1 MERCFLTK
9 ESDIYS
15 LGVVLF
21 EMMCGRLAILK
32 DHKDE
37 HRTLVSL
44 VKQFY
49 KEGKLDELVF
59 EGIKDK
65 VVPKSLI
72 TFQTIAYRCL
82 SVEREEWPT
91 AREVVLQLKK
101 ALEFQEDFEIW
112 EAKLQSDYK
121 EIMRMLK
128 LTDVYSN
135 TSQKDLYHMF
145 SKGILLQDGKVCL
158 SQGSNGEI
166 NETVSAT
173 KFSYGNHSCHKFQR
187 VVKMMDTPN
196 LKIQI
201 KIKTQF
207 LTPNVIYGAHLVFKF
222 CEPRKLS
229 SQLMYVNLKYQ
240 MGRETLHAY
249 FATCGDEWMMIELRR
264 FIPHKKDVDFEVLL
278 ESLS

>member
-65 VVPKSLI
+65 V
-72 TFQTIAYRCL
+72 
-82 SVEREEWPT
+82 EWPT

-101 ALEFQEDFEIW
+101 ALEFQDFEIW

-145 SKGILLQDGKVCL
+145 SKGILLQDEKVCL

-201 KIKTQF
+201 KIKSQF